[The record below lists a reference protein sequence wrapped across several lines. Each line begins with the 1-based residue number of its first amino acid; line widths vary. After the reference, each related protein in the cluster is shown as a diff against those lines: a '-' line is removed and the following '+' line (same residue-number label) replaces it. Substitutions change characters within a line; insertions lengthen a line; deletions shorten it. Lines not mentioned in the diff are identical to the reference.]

1 MWDKSRR
8 WTYMAL
14 IWLLPGCTNFDGQA
28 IRLGQAEEYSR
39 QLAQRTERAV
49 AETPVFTL
57 EVCIQYALRNNL
69 DLKAAEMNRQ
79 IARLNRQ
86 VSFSY
91 FLPSV
96 QFKYN
101 DVAWDPNPLMDFGGM
116 SISMHDKR
124 VREMTWNIQTAIFDP
139 STWFLYS
146 MYARG
151 EEIAELVTEYTR
163 QMILLQV
170 TGQYYYCLSLQQSE
184 TSLQSQLAS
193 AQSLEKQL
201 REMVTEGMLN
211 SWQADEAAVLVQARY
226 NDLENTRVS
235 LRQAKADLMIALG
248 FSPMVEITLG
258 GPGDNPIPQGPVED
272 LIYQALLRHPQLAI
286 SDRAVAIEE
295 EKVKIALSAF
305 LPRLYGFATH
315 THTSDSTMVTSD
327 YWMAGLSGAVSVF
340 NGFANINEYEAARKG
355 REKAFLEREQLTL
368 TLMAEVLK
376 AHLNLQTAENNK
388 VLAEKNLG
396 VAQARFDQDQ
406 SRWKEGLVTGTE
418 LLSVQS
424 QLDRARMGILMAQYQ
439 YQVGVA
445 ALRQTMGLSPI
456 DTTVASEMR

>member
-1 MWDKSRR
+1 
-8 WTYMAL
+8 
-14 IWLLPGCTNFDGQA
+14 
-28 IRLGQAEEYSR
+28 
-39 QLAQRTERAV
+39 
-49 AETPVFTL
+49 
-57 EVCIQYALRNNL
+57 
-69 DLKAAEMNRQ
+69 
-79 IARLNRQ
+79 
-86 VSFSY
+86 
-91 FLPSV
+91 
-96 QFKYN
+96 
-101 DVAWDPNPLMDFGGM
+101 
-116 SISMHDKR
+116 
-124 VREMTWNIQTAIFDP
+124 
-139 STWFLYS
+139 
-146 MYARG
+146 
-151 EEIAELVTEYTR
+151 
-163 QMILLQV
+163 
-170 TGQYYYCLSLQQSE
+170 
-184 TSLQSQLAS
+184 
-193 AQSLEKQL
+193 
-201 REMVTEGMLN
+201 N

-258 GPGDNPIPQGPVED
+258 GAGDNPIPQGPVED

-315 THTSDSTMVTSD
+315 THTSDSTMVTSN

-396 VAQARFDQDQ
+396 VAQARFDQEQ